1 MKTFEMSAQSGK
13 VQMHYEA
20 EERLTAKQK
29 TTLGLAG
36 IGGVVVL
43 GLTYM
48 AGIWALVISAVSILF
63 GGLIFGMAKDVI

>member
-1 MKTFEMSAQSGK
+1 MKTFERSAQSGK

-29 TTLGLAG
+29 TSLGLAG
-36 IGGVVVL
+36 IGGMVVL

-48 AGIWALVISAVSILF
+48 AGIWALVISAVAALL
-63 GGLIFGMAKDVI
+63 GGMIIGISL

>member
-29 TTLGLAG
+29 TTLCLAG

-48 AGIWALVISAVSILF
+48 AGIWALVISAVATLL
-63 GGLIFGMAKDVI
+63 GGMIIGISL

>member
-48 AGIWALVISAVSILF
+48 AGIWALVLCAGAGIL
-63 GGLIFGMAKDVI
+63 GGFIFSMSRDF